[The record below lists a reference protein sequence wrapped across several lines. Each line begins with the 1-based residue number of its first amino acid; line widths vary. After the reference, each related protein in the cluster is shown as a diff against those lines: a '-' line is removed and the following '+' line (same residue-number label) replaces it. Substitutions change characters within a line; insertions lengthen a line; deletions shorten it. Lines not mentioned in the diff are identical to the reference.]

1 MIRRARSLAIAGA
14 IALAPLSAVA
24 QTTTEDVP
32 RYGYGPMMWGGWG
45 WGFPGM
51 VIGPL
56 MMLIVIGG
64 TIALTV
70 WLLRGVIHI
79 EHHDHHSRA
88 ALDILEQRFARGE
101 IDKAEFEDKRKI
113 LRS

>member
-1 MIRRARSLAIAGA
+1 MIKRGRSLAIAGV
-14 IALAPLSAVA
+14 IVLAPLSALA
-24 QTTTEDVP
+24 QTATENVP

-45 WGFPGM
+45 WFPGM
-51 VIGPL
+51 MIGPL

-64 TIALTV
+64 TVALIV
-70 WLLRGVIHI
+70 WLLRGVVRI
-79 EHHDHHSRA
+79 EHHGHHSRA

-101 IDKAEFEDKRKI
+101 IDKTEFEDKRKV